1 MSAVPSSPVPPG
13 QELPTCFV
21 VPLDG
26 SDYSSRAVPVVSAWA
41 TRFDVDVFLTT
52 TPATLDGHDR
62 TRVPSWLES
71 LVAGLGD
78 ARVKAIVAD
87 VGDPV
92 AGIDAL
98 LEEHPGAVVA
108 MATHGRGTVATIALG
123 SVAQRIVREVRVP
136 TMLVGR
142 SCVPSPM
149 TGPVVVCHDGSDAA
163 DAVLPVARAWAK
175 KLELPIELV
184 HVFHP
189 LDVASAEAPTE
200 AVHAAR
206 DFLGAETP
214 VHVVRDSSP
223 ANAIDAVAH
232 RLGASLIAMSTHGRT
247 GLARLAL
254 GSVAMGVVRASTCPI
269 LTIHPTLG

>member
-1 MSAVPSSPVPPG
+1 MDARPSSPVPPG
-13 QELPTCFV
+13 HEIPTCFV
-21 VPLDG
+21 VLLDG

-41 TRFDVDVFLTT
+41 SRFDVDLFLTT
-52 TPATLDGHDR
+52 TPATLDGRER
-62 TRVPSWLES
+62 TQVPSWLDS
-71 LVAGLGD
+71 LVAGAGD
-78 ARVKAIVAD
+78 ARAKAIVAD
-87 VGDPV
+87 VSDPV
-92 AGIDAL
+92 EGVNAL

-108 MATHGRGTVATIALG
+108 MATHGRGTVGTFALG

-136 TMLVGR
+136 TLLVGR
-142 SCVPSPM
+142 SCVPSST
-149 TGPVVVCHDGSDAA
+149 TGPIVVCHDGSEAA
-163 DAVLPVARAWAK
+163 DAVLPVARAWAEA
-175 KLELPIELV
+175 LELPIELV

-206 DFLGAETP
+206 DFLGSETP

-247 GLARLAL
+247 GFARLAL
-254 GSVAMGVVRASTCPI
+254 GSVAMGVVRASPCPV
-269 LTIHPTLG
+269 LTIHPALG